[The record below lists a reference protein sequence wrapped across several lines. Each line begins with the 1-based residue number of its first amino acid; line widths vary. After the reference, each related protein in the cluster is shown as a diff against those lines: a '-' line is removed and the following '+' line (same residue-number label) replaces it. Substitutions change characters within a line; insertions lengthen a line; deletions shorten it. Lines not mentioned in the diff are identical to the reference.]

1 MTHQY
6 NVTGITCGG
15 CITNVK
21 RAIESVPGIISADVK
36 KEAPQAVVT
45 MNKHVDTTA
54 LQEALKQY
62 GNYQISE
69 FSESH

>member
-6 NVTGITCGG
+6 NVTGVTCGG
-15 CITNVK
+15 CVSNVK

-36 KEAPQAVVT
+36 RDAPQAVVT
-45 MNKHVDTTA
+45 MEKHVDTNV
-54 LQEALKQY
+54 LQEALKQF

-69 FSESH
+69 FSAAH